1 MSYTSLPWQMWVK
14 CDLIHKVSFCWPRLF
29 TCSCQMLRNKIF
41 WIEDLILI
49 SFSIAAQ
56 RRLNTFSESH
66 YKRLRGVSLPL
77 CYVSLQGCAGIN
89 PTVVPSLILPV
100 DSLCPASGQRDS
112 CVLLCGGLCS
122 LEQLKAW
129 QLHPMTVQTQSTLGI
144 HIKQSSL
151 QSLLES

>member
-1 MSYTSLPWQMWVK
+1 MLFENRTT
-14 CDLIHKVSFCWPRLF
+14 KVFKVFHCR
-29 TCSCQMLRNKIF
+29 C
-41 WIEDLILI
+41 
-49 SFSIAAQ
+49 
-56 RRLNTFSESH
+56 
-66 YKRLRGVSLPL
+66 
-77 CYVSLQGCAGIN
+77 VSLQDCAGMN
-89 PTVVPSLILPV
+89 PTVVLALILSV

-112 CVLLCGGLCS
+112 YVLLCGGLCS